1 MTDVSTVA
9 SMAASLPRLLLLT
22 TGGTIA
28 GRGEASTKVN
38 TYCAGA
44 LSGDALL
51 AAVPELAQL
60 ACIEEN
66 AIASVDSADLQLAH
80 WTALVQRIRTAFA
93 DDPALTGVVIT
104 HGTNTL
110 EETAWL
116 LQLLIDD
123 PRPVVLVGAMRP
135 ATALSADG
143 PLNLYQA
150 VQVAVNPQARERG
163 VLAVLDGEVHA
174 ARAVTKRATQGVGA
188 FRSVGQGPLGW
199 VDDAG
204 VHWSAVPRRRWT
216 PFAHLAL
223 PSVWPQVAILH
234 GCVEPPAAFLPA
246 LLSSGVCGLVFTGTG
261 AGQLSAVEREALA
274 RWDGPLPL
282 MLRANRCGSGPVH
295 RCVDHAHLGLLPA
308 GTLSPQKA
316 RVLLLLALIAKLS
329 RAELEAVLLKLG
341 LAAV

>member
-1 MTDVSTVA
+1 MGEPAVQRPA
-9 SMAASLPRLLLLT
+9 LLLLS

-28 GRGEASTKVN
+28 GSGATSTQVN
-38 TYCAGA
+38 TYAAGA

-51 AAVPELAQL
+51 AAVPELQQL
-60 ACIEEN
+60 ATIRVE
-66 AIASVDSADLQLAH
+66 AIASVDSADLQFAH
-80 WTALVQRIRTAFA
+80 WRLLVARIREAFQTQPDLA
-93 DDPALTGVVIT
+93 GVVIT

-150 VQVAVNPQARERG
+150 VEVAIDPQARGRG
-163 VLAVLDGEVHA
+163 VLAVLDGEIHG
-174 ARAVTKRATQGVGA
+174 ARAVTKVATQGVGA
-188 FRSVGQGPLGW
+188 FRSTGAGPLGW

-204 VHWSAVPRRRWT
+204 VHWPAAAGAPMV
-216 PFAHLAL
+216 PFAAL
-223 PSVWPQVAILH
+223 PLSSMWPQVAILH
-234 GCVEPPAAFLPA
+234 GCVEPPAALIPA
-246 LLSSGVCGLVFTGTG
+246 LLQAGVQGLVFTGTG
-261 AGQLSAVEREALA
+261 AGQLSAVERTAIDQ
-274 RWDGPLPL
+274 WNGPLPL

-295 RCVDHAHLGLLPA
+295 RCADHARLGLLPA

-316 RVLLLLALIAKLS
+316 RVLLLLALIAGYT
-329 RAELEAVLLKLG
+329 RADLEGELQRLG
-341 LAAV
+341 LMAV